1 MGLFSRKIS
10 PDFIAV
16 PAEASVAQR
25 LAELQSRIDAALR
38 LCDAF
43 AAGRDPDVRD
53 AVLEVRIALMPPLAV
68 RGSAA
73 SRTTGRTHGERQAAR
88 AASV

>member
-1 MGLFSRKIS
+1 MGLFNRKIS

-25 LAELQSRIDAALR
+25 LAELQSRIDAAQR
-38 LCDAF
+38 LIDAF

-68 RGSAA
+68 PVVPGLS
-73 SRTTGRTHGERQAAR
+73 SIENYGENPW
-88 AASV
+88 